1 MRLDSPRIPVSENET
16 VLRSSHVPAAWHV
29 RQLFVVYV
37 RVDAS
42 EGDARR
48 GNIARLSRVQ
58 FAISFPCWAMTV
70 QKVKPRGTAA
80 EEQQPSASDILSPS
94 GEPHE
99 NDKEQSARNCYRGT
113 GPQDSENLLGC
124 VLAGE

>member
-1 MRLDSPRIPVSENET
+1 
-16 VLRSSHVPAAWHV
+16 
-29 RQLFVVYV
+29 
-37 RVDAS
+37 
-42 EGDARR
+42 
-48 GNIARLSRVQ
+48 
-58 FAISFPCWAMTV
+58 MTV

-94 GEPHE
+94 SEPQE
-99 NDKEQSARNCYRGT
+99 NDKEQSARNCYRGPG

>member
-1 MRLDSPRIPVSENET
+1 
-16 VLRSSHVPAAWHV
+16 
-29 RQLFVVYV
+29 
-37 RVDAS
+37 
-42 EGDARR
+42 
-48 GNIARLSRVQ
+48 
-58 FAISFPCWAMTV
+58 MTV

-99 NDKEQSARNCYRGT
+99 NDKEQSTRNCYRGT

-124 VLAGE
+124 VLAETGSAIFAGPLDMDIHGPSTFGGIICAIEVIPPCLVENEATISPHYIAYIET

>member
-1 MRLDSPRIPVSENET
+1 
-16 VLRSSHVPAAWHV
+16 
-29 RQLFVVYV
+29 
-37 RVDAS
+37 
-42 EGDARR
+42 
-48 GNIARLSRVQ
+48 
-58 FAISFPCWAMTV
+58 MTV

-99 NDKEQSARNCYRGT
+99 NDKEQQSARNCYRGT

>member
-1 MRLDSPRIPVSENET
+1 MSRKYSAIIKGATRDSFR
-16 VLRSSHVPAAWHV
+16 
-29 RQLFVVYV
+29 
-37 RVDAS
+37 
-42 EGDARR
+42 
-48 GNIARLSRVQ
+48 
-58 FAISFPCWAMTV
+58 CWAMTV

-99 NDKEQSARNCYRGT
+99 NDKEQSTRNCYRGT

-124 VLAGE
+124 VLAGK

>member
-1 MRLDSPRIPVSENET
+1 
-16 VLRSSHVPAAWHV
+16 
-29 RQLFVVYV
+29 
-37 RVDAS
+37 
-42 EGDARR
+42 
-48 GNIARLSRVQ
+48 
-58 FAISFPCWAMTV
+58 MTV

-99 NDKEQSARNCYRGT
+99 NDKEQQAARNCYRGT
-113 GPQDSENLLGC
+113 GGPQDSENLLGC

>member
-1 MRLDSPRIPVSENET
+1 
-16 VLRSSHVPAAWHV
+16 
-29 RQLFVVYV
+29 
-37 RVDAS
+37 
-42 EGDARR
+42 
-48 GNIARLSRVQ
+48 
-58 FAISFPCWAMTV
+58 MTV